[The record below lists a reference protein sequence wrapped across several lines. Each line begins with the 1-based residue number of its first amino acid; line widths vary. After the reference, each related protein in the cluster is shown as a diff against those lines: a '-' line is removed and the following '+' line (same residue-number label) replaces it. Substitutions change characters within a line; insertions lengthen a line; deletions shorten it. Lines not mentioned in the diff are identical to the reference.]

1 MKPDN
6 LGIITRMG
14 THGIVSIRF
23 LAGLRDAYVYAG
35 CRQAKDILMPLAN
48 FISHIAL
55 NSNRDLF
62 QSTLSVEQ
70 GGMNEV
76 FVDILWYY
84 RR

>member
-1 MKPDN
+1 M
-6 LGIITRMG
+6 
-14 THGIVSIRF
+14 
-23 LAGLRDAYVYAG
+23 RDAYVYAG
-35 CRQAKDILMPLAN
+35 CRQAKDILMPLAD

-76 FVDILWYY
+76 LLIFIVLPEIRNFADGRKVQSYQCYLSDC
-84 RR
+84 

>member
-1 MKPDN
+1 
-6 LGIITRMG
+6 
-14 THGIVSIRF
+14 
-23 LAGLRDAYVYAG
+23 
-35 CRQAKDILMPLAN
+35 MPLAD

-76 FVDILWYY
+76 FVDIYSITGDKKFLQTAERFNHINVIIRLLTEKMCYSVAMLTIKYLNLWE
-84 RR
+84 